1 MNTIQF
7 EGLKVALKQDQTGY
21 LLTLRLHPDEI
32 PEDLL
37 RHFVGARYQ
46 VVMVR
51 IGHDE
56 AAMPEDKPVQRSALL
71 CKEPKFWEYLWD
83 DGQIMDQSEADAT
96 AWLRDY
102 LGITSRS
109 ELKTNTEAQQLF
121 QKLEREYQSWK
132 KI

>member
-1 MNTIQF
+1 LNTIQF

-56 AAMPEDKPVQRSALL
+56 TAMPEDKPVQRSALL
-71 CKEPKFWEYLWD
+71 CKEPKFWEYLWG
-83 DGQIMDQSEADAT
+83 DGKIMDQTEEDAT

-102 LGITSRS
+102 LGVTSRS
-109 ELKTNTEAQQLF
+109 ELKTNPEAKQLF
-121 QKLEREYQSWK
+121 QNLEREYQSWK